1 MRAQIK
7 VSVRMKR
14 ESGANPEQSRCC
26 KGGFSSLRP
35 LAYAEKGGCSGLS
48 QKTCLKLF
56 SLFTLRSIGKEAF
69 YENQKKS
76 RVHPC
81 ACRYGSIYCGAGV

>member
-7 VSVRMKR
+7 VSARMKR

-26 KGGFSSLRP
+26 KGGFSS
-35 LAYAEKGGCSGLS
+35 LS